1 MRYFRLKKERRWKIC
16 HAPRVV
22 REKMVNQAKFC
33 TRLFVDA
40 VDLNLVLGYI
50 VKLEATQT
58 VGPREPFFA
67 SVKEF
72 HVFGYFYNHAFYFPH
87 FSLEARERFL
97 VCNCAK

>member
-1 MRYFRLKKERRWKIC
+1 MRYFRLKNERRWKIC

-40 VDLNLVLGYI
+40 VDSNLVMGYNI
-50 VKLEATQT
+50 NWEATRT
-58 VGPREPFFA
+58 VGPREPLFA

-72 HVFGYFYNHAFYFPH
+72 HV
-87 FSLEARERFL
+87 S
-97 VCNCAK
+97 